1 LKKALLVIGVV
12 LFVASSAWATS
23 LPGGDYRA
31 SLVDRSN
38 MFAETNAQHPGLDP
52 DAWGVVPRFGS
63 ENRSVFS
70 VDGVNVGQ
78 RTTDFFGVRMISDLN
93 PQQPVSYNNG
103 ALSGMLYDI
112 TLLPSSVIPGPIPGP
127 GPATWSLELGPGG
140 RYADQVSGGGTQGM
154 WRDLVPGI
162 GGVLAA
168 TAGGYGG
175 LLVIYDEMPINTDFS
190 AGGPGPWAWTEA
202 SIPNPDA
209 SLSVSDAFPTIS
221 DVSPWLV
228 AVLAPEPWVGVG
240 GPAAYGWPAGT
251 VMHEVITGMTN
262 SGLGFANIIGG
273 AAASQFETDVF
284 GPGLD
289 IRLEWDPIIGQGPI
303 DGWQLSS
310 DDPVQFSI
318 IPEPATLTLLGLGLA
333 GLGLYRKRRK

>member
-12 LFVASSAWATS
+12 LFVAGSAWATT

-38 MFAETNAQHPGLDP
+38 IFAETDSQHPGLDP
-52 DAWGVVPRFGS
+52 QVYGAVPAAGQ

-70 VDGVNVGQ
+70 IDGINVGQ
-78 RTTDFFGVRMISDLN
+78 RSNDFYGVRMISDLN
-93 PQQPVSYNNG
+93 PQVPVSYSNG

-112 TLLPSSVIPGPIPGP
+112 NLLPASVIPGPVPGP
-127 GPATWSLELGPGG
+127 GAAAWFLELGPGG
-140 RYADQVSGGGTQGM
+140 RYADAASGGGTQGT
-154 WRDLVPGI
+154 WTDTVPGI
-162 GGVLAA
+162 GGLLAT

-175 LLVIYDEMPINTDFS
+175 LLVVYDDPALNTDFS
-190 AGGPGPWAWTEA
+190 AGGAGPAAWTEA
-202 SIPNPDA
+202 STAAPDA
-209 SLSVSDAFPTIS
+209 SLTAADDFPTIS

-228 AVLAPEPWVGVG
+228 AVLAPEP
-240 GPAAYGWPAGT
+240 AAYGYPAGT
-251 VMHEVITGMTN
+251 VMHEVITGQTN

-273 AAASQFETDVF
+273 AAASQFDTDVF
-284 GPGLD
+284 GVGLD
-289 IRLEWDPIIGQGPI
+289 IRLEWDPIIHSGPI